1 MKISEIVK
9 LLATEWAVL
18 EPKEKMIWIEQGK
31 EQKKK
36 NSEKLE
42 DFLKDMTLSERE
54 KLKLNLADKT
64 KALAEEKLKKQIR

>member
-1 MKISEIVK
+1 MKIPEVVK

-18 EPKEKMIWIEQGK
+18 ESKEKMIWIEQGK
-31 EQKKK
+31 EQKRK

-64 KALAEEKLKKQIR
+64 KALAEKKLKKQSR